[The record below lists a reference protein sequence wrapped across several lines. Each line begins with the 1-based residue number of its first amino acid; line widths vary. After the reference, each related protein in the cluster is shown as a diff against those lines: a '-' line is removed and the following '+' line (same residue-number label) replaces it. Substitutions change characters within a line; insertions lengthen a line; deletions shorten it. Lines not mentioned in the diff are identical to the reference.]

1 MDKKNFSTRDLTEVK
16 NSTIG
21 YTYPKAHTGKKNF
34 VDYFYFLPD
43 TGEKK
48 RVKKFFDHIK
58 KKSERKAE
66 MDNYIHRTASLLR
79 TGWRPFHSN
88 TTDRSYK
95 SFKEVLD
102 LYIVGL
108 KKYEAAKT
116 INSYTSRVNI
126 LKEYLESESMSDIY
140 CYEFDNRLCIEFL
153 DWLNLKRNIAPRTI
167 NNYKG
172 WLSSF
177 SKWLIDRNYIRNN
190 PVENIRKIKE
200 PAKLRQPL
208 SHAHLGMMFSYL
220 KTHDKPFLLACL
232 FEYYTFIRP
241 NELSYLKVGDIS
253 VAKQSVFVSGK
264 FSKNRKDGMVSLN
277 KHIIQLMLDIGT
289 LKANPDYYIFGKDFL
304 PSPQHSKADHF
315 NKHWTKIRKI
325 LKLPEEL
332 KFYSLKDS
340 GIRDLANAK
349 GVVVARD
356 QARHSDIATTNKY
369 LQGRDL
375 NAPNEAKE
383 FTGAYKPD

>member
-1 MDKKNFSTRDLTEVK
+1 MDQKKFCCRDLTEAK
-16 NSTIG
+16 NYSIG
-21 YTYPKAHTGKKNF
+21 YTYPKAHTGKSNY
-34 VDYFYFLPD
+34 VDYFYFIPS

-95 SFKEVLD
+95 VLIDILD
-102 LYIVGL
+102 LYVAGL
-108 KKYEAAKT
+108 KRYERGKT

-126 LKEYLESESMSDIY
+126 LKEYLKEESLESMY
-140 CYEFDNRLCIEFL
+140 CYEFDSSFCVEFL
-153 DWLNLKRNIAPRTI
+153 DWLTLKRDVSPRTS

-172 WLSSF
+172 WLSSL
-177 SKWLIDRNYIRNN
+177 SKWMIDRNYIREN
-190 PVENIRKIKE
+190 PVENIKKLKE
-200 PAKLRQPL
+200 PSKSRQPL
-208 SHAHLGMMFSYL
+208 TSLQLKQMFDYVK
-220 KTHDKPFLLACL
+220 KTDKYFLLACL

-241 NELSYLKVGDIS
+241 NELSHLKIGDIS
-253 VAKQSVFVSGK
+253 VKNMTIFVAGK
-264 FSKNRKDGMVSLN
+264 FSKNHKDGMVSLN
-277 KHIIQLMLDIGT
+277 PNLIKLMLELDT
-289 LKANPDYYIFGKDFL
+289 LKFPMDYYIFGKDFK
-304 PSPQHSKADHF
+304 PSPTHSKADHF
-315 NKHWTKIRKI
+315 NKKWTAIRKF
-325 LKLPEEL
+325 LKMPEYL

-340 GIRDLANAK
+340 GIRDLANEK

-375 NAPNEAKE
+375 PAPAEAKD
-383 FTGAYKPD
+383 FNGAYAPD